1 MSYPYTFRINNSDFS
16 DIIQRYGY
24 ETTYDPIYADP
35 ITTLDMVDHT
45 VIVRW
50 KHGLKITCNP
60 LSETRAKQLTQALT
74 LSTVPVITFT
84 SLQLRTA
91 VTARMQLDSNSAALV
106 LRNASRRL
114 LGGTE
119 LTFVEL

>member
-24 ETTYDPIYADP
+24 ETAYDPVFDDP
-35 ITTLDMVDHT
+35 ITTLDKVDHT
-45 VIVRW
+45 AIVRW
-50 KHGLKITCNP
+50 KHGLRIKCNP
-60 LSETRAKQLTQALT
+60 LSEERARQLTQALT
-74 LSTVPVITFT
+74 MSVVPIIMFT
-84 SLQLRTA
+84 SLQTGAL

>member
-60 LSETRAKQLTQALT
+60 LSETRAKQLTLT

-84 SLQLRTA
+84 SLQLGTA